1 MTNVA
6 GKHAELHPN
15 TISMTFK
22 GAVTFDLIDSIVM
35 VISDR
40 LEQIEKN
47 INTRKKVFGV
57 LIECLQNLG
66 NHVELVDHTTHCAD
80 YDTNTVMFMIDTVEE
95 GYNIV
100 TANFVPKDKMYK
112 LKEWMDEIN
121 TLTTVELRK
130 KYNEILQNN
139 TYNNKGGGGLGFL
152 DIAMKVGQKLNYNF
166 HQINDDYFFF
176 TFQIIVKKA

>member
-1 MTNVA
+1 MTNFT
-6 GKHAELHPN
+6 GLHKELHPN

-22 GAVTFDLIDSIVM
+22 GSVTFELIDSIIL

-66 NHVELVDHTTHCAD
+66 NHVELVDNGVTCPE
-80 YDTNTVMFMIDTVEE
+80 YDTNTVMFMIDTVED

-112 LKEWMDEIN
+112 LKGWMDEIKQ
-121 TLTTVELRK
+121 LSKEELRK

-139 TYNNKGGGGLGFL
+139 TYNSKGGGGLGFL
-152 DIAMKVGQKLNYNF
+152 DIALKVGQNLSYHF
-166 HQINDDYFFF
+166 HQINDDFFFF
-176 TFQIIVKKA
+176 TFQITVKKA

>member
-6 GKHAELHPN
+6 GKHNELHPN

-40 LEQIEKN
+40 LDQIEKN

-66 NHVELVDHTTHCAD
+66 NHVELVEHGNGCPE
-80 YDTNTVMFMIDTVEE
+80 YDTNTVMFMIDSVED

-112 LKEWMDEIN
+112 LKGWMDDIN
-121 TLTTVELRK
+121 RFSKEELRK

-139 TYNNKGGGGLGFL
+139 TYNSKGGGGLGFL
-152 DIAMKVGQKLNYNF
+152 DIALKVGQKLNYNF
-166 HQINDDYFFF
+166 HQINDEYFFF
-176 TFQIIVKKA
+176 TFQITVKKA